1 MQPLWSRRGERK
13 RCVSLSILWDRDAGK
28 AEHRKECP
36 EKGKCAPRKK
46 TAAAVASA
54 ESDEKLLNPAGEYAV
69 KFAENHGISVDEA
82 MREPMVKA
90 RFAAYAVGGI

>member
-1 MQPLWSRRGERK
+1 MMGTMFCQYETPCGY
-13 RCVSLSILWDRDAGK
+13 CVRLD
-28 AEHRKECP
+28 KECP

-46 TAAAVASA
+46 AAAAVASP

-90 RFAAYAVGGI
+90 RFAVYAAGGI